1 MITCT
6 SRDLIRFS
14 NMPASRETYMY
25 IAIISRLF
33 QTLTLS
39 CFNNKFYLSL
49 MVSIWRCI
57 IYKYLFIEIFLISY
71 RKTQW
76 KPAIF
81 ESFNGNFAR
90 LTSRSNVSRNI
101 RHKFW
106 KTIINTKWSG
116 VRASL
121 LSFLYNILL
130 GSLRLLFIEKL

>member
-25 IAIISRLF
+25 IAIISRIFL
-33 QTLTLS
+33 TLTLS

-57 IYKYLFIEIFLISY
+57 IYKYLFIKIFLISY

-81 ESFNGNFAR
+81 EIFNGNFAR
-90 LTSRSNVSRNI
+90 LTSRSNFSRNC

-106 KTIINTKWSG
+106 KTIIMHIYG
-116 VRASL
+116 VVAISVKSKGKTQWKTEHFR
-121 LSFLYNILL
+121 
-130 GSLRLLFIEKL
+130 